1 MQYRSFL
8 TLIAAAIFLAAGS
21 ITILGQ
27 TAPASG
33 TVEVENT
40 DGSRAPVAGAL
51 IEIYR
56 TDIKSGFPS
65 VKTSKKGEFAIAGL
79 MLGAE
84 YTFSIS
90 GANIAPAL
98 YPKIKAGQERI
109 VIRVFPGDGRKFT
122 EEEARKGVVDLAANP
137 TAEMSE
143 EEKKARAEYE
153 AQKTAVEAK
162 NQKVQK
168 SNEIIARAAK
178 EGADAFNAKNYDLA
192 IAKYTEG
199 IDADPDFIGSA
210 PIFYNNRGTVLVT
223 RAVDSYN
230 RAVKTTD
237 PTEKVA
243 LLGKTR
249 KDLADAGD
257 GFLKA
262 WNLLKTADPQT
273 ANLDAN
279 KATSLRGAKDALSKA
294 VRTEQIDPSLVEV
307 AKVMLPEVQAAE
319 TDATKK
325 SDSDLIM
332 ADMYRVLGES
342 ENAVI
347 AYRKILDTSPD
358 NVDALAG
365 VGFSLVN
372 IGYLS
377 NDKAKFQEGANFL
390 QRFASSAP
398 DTHKFKADAV
408 ALIEML
414 KKEQNVTPQKAPGKR
429 KS

>member
-8 TLIAAAIFLAAGS
+8 TLIAAAMLMVAGS
-21 ITILGQ
+21 LTIFGQ
-27 TAPASG
+27 TAPVSG
-33 TVEVENT
+33 TVEVENA
-40 DGSRAPVAGAL
+40 DGSRAPVAGAV

-98 YPKIKAGQERI
+98 YPKIKAGQDRI
-109 VIRVFPGDGRKFT
+109 AMRVFPGDGRKFT
-122 EEEARKGVVDLAANP
+122 EEEARKGITDLAANP
-137 TAEMSE
+137 SGEMSE

-153 AQKTAVEAK
+153 AQKASVEAK
-162 NQKVQK
+162 NQKIEK

-178 EGADAFNAKNYDLA
+178 EGADAFTAKNYDLA
-192 IAKYTEG
+192 ISKYTEG

-210 PIFYNNRGTVLVT
+210 PIFYNNRGTVLIT

-230 RAVKTTD
+230 RAVKTAD

-273 ANLDAN
+273 ANLDATR
-279 KATSLRGAKDALSKA
+279 ATTLRGAKDALSKA
-294 VRTEQIDPSLVEV
+294 VRTEQVEPSLVEV
-307 AKVMLPEVQAAE
+307 GKILLPDIQSAE
-319 TDATKK
+319 TDAAKK
-325 SDSDLIM
+325 SDVDLIM

-342 ENAVI
+342 ESAVA

-390 QRFASSAP
+390 QRFASAAP

-414 KKEQNVTPQKAPGKR
+414 KKEQNVTPQKAPGKK

>member
-1 MQYRSFL
+1 MQHRSFV
-8 TLIAAAIFLAAGS
+8 TLIAAAVFIAAGS
-21 ITILGQ
+21 ITIFGQ

-33 TVEVENT
+33 TVEVENA

-90 GANIAPAL
+90 APNVAPAL

-122 EEEARKGVVDLAANP
+122 EEEARKGIVDATANP
-137 TAEMSE
+137 TEMSE

-162 NQKVQK
+162 NQKIQK

-294 VRTEQIDPSLVEV
+294 VRTEQIEPSLVEV
-307 AKVMLPEVQAAE
+307 AKVMLPEIQAAE
-319 TDATKK
+319 TDAAKR
-325 SDSDLIM
+325 SDADLIM

-342 ENAVI
+342 ENAVV
-347 AYRKILDTSPD
+347 AYRKILDASPD

-390 QRFASSAP
+390 QRFASTAP

-429 KS
+429 KN